1 LDAITITKRLGLQFL
16 WIDKLCIDQY
26 NPQTKP
32 QQTSRMDEIYY
43 FAEITAT
50 AKTERT
56 RGPICQ
62 AWEKR

>member
-16 WIDKLCIDQY
+16 WVDKLCIDQD

-32 QQTSRMDEIYY
+32 QQSSRMDEIYY
-43 FAEITAT
+43 FAENTTTAT
-50 AKTERT
+50 TERT
-56 RGPICQ
+56 RRPICQ